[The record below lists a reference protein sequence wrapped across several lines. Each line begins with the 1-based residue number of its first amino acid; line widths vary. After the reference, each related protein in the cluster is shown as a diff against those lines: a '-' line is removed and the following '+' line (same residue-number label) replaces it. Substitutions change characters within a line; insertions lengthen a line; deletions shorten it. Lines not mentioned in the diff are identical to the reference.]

1 MKEMY
6 QALKKRQQKEFSE
19 FPFFAAF
26 SNEQFADGMRKLG
39 VTDESELYRG
49 VGGVFYRK
57 TDASKLHEMMRRFD
71 DELKEAYKDDA
82 FLYDAMFYEL
92 ANHEYCITLDS
103 EDALEALN
111 LTVDEVTANERL
123 LRIFSKASRDYLNG
137 VKSA

>member
-1 MKEMY
+1 MKETY
-6 QALKKRQQKEFSE
+6 RELKARQQEEFNK

-26 SNEQFADGMRKLG
+26 DKKQFAEGMQKLG
-39 VTDESELYRG
+39 VTDKSELYHG
-49 VGGVFYRK
+49 IGGIFYRK
-57 TDASKLHEMMRRFD
+57 ADAGKLHEMMRRFD

-82 FLYDAMFYEL
+82 FLYDAMFCEL

-123 LRIFSKASRDYLNG
+123 LWIFSKASRDYLNG